1 MEEKKYIMNK
11 KALIEAALFVSS
23 SPLSPE
29 KLCEIAGISKEE
41 LEKIL
46 EEIAS
51 ELQSVERGIELAQTP
66 EGYELRIKPE
76 YRDKVASLAPFS
88 DLSDGMLRTLSI
100 VVSKQP
106 VKQSLIVR
114 YQGNKAYG
122 YIKALEK
129 KGLIKT
135 EKFGRTKLVSTTEDF
150 ERYFGK
156 SKEEVKSKLEKFS
169 SS

>member
-1 MEEKKYIMNK
+1 MNK

>member
-1 MEEKKYIMNK
+1 MNK

-23 SPLSPE
+23 NPLSPE
-29 KLCEIAGISKEE
+29 KLCEIAEVSRKE
-41 LEKIL
+41 LEEIL
-46 EEIAS
+46 EEISS
-51 ELQSVERGIELAQTP
+51 ELRSSERGIELAETP

-76 YRDKVASLAPFS
+76 YREKVARLAPFS

-106 VKQSLIVR
+106 IKQSLIVR

-122 YIKALEK
+122 YIQALER

-135 EKFGRTKLVSTTEDF
+135 EKFGRTKLVTTTEDF

-156 SKEEVKSKLEKFS
+156 SSEEIKSKLEKS
-169 SS
+169 SK

>member
-1 MEEKKYIMNK
+1 MNK

-41 LEKIL
+41 LEEIL

-76 YRDKVASLAPFS
+76 YRGKVASLAPFS

-150 ERYFGK
+150 EKYFGK
-156 SKEEVKSKLEKFS
+156 SKEEIKSKLEKFS
-169 SS
+169 SSP